1 VSAPASQTAALS
13 RAELDLIAA
22 VMRRAG
28 TRPRGP
34 LTASLIAGGK
44 SNLTF
49 RLTDGVSAWVM
60 RTPPRVGRTP
70 SAHDVAR
77 EFRVTSAL
85 AGTGV
90 PVARAVALEE
100 DEGLIGGP
108 FAIAEWVAGRTIQ
121 ARAQLDELDDATV
134 DAVTGSLVTV
144 LAALHATDPIVVGL
158 ERSGRFDA
166 YAARQLKRWG
176 GQWEVVARPGLQ
188 ERGREV
194 ARRLR
199 DRIPPQRSASIVHG
213 DYRIDN
219 TLLELGATPPRVAA
233 VVDWE
238 LSTIGDPVADVAMMC
253 AYRDPA
259 FDLIVGSP
267 SAWASP
273 RLPDA
278 AALAG
283 RYEAAG
289 GARLDDFGFHL
300 ALAYFKIAAIAAGID
315 YRLRAGAVSGDGFVT
330 AGDSV
335 PAYLDLAERAS
346 RRVRQSE

>member
-1 VSAPASQTAALS
+1 MSASAASLS
-13 RAELDLIAA
+13 PAELDLLAG
-22 VMRRAG
+22 VLERAG
-28 TRPRGP
+28 AAPRGP
-34 LTASLIAGGK
+34 LSASLIAGGK

-60 RTPPRVGRTP
+60 RTPPRAGRTP

-85 AGTGV
+85 YGTGV

-108 FAIAEWVAGRTIQ
+108 FAIAEFVAGRTIQ

-134 DAVTGSLVTV
+134 DAVVGSLVAV
-144 LAALHATDPIVVGL
+144 LAALHRVDPVAVGL
-158 ERSGRFDA
+158 ERFGRFDA
-166 YAARQLKRWG
+166 YAERQLRRWA
-176 GQWEVVARPGLQ
+176 GQWDLVGPPGLR
-188 ERGREV
+188 ERGSEV

-199 DRIPPQRSASIVHG
+199 TRIPPQRGASIVHG

-219 TLLELGATPPRVAA
+219 TLLVLDTAPPRVAA

-238 LSTIGDPVADVAMMC
+238 LSTIGDPIADVAMMC

-259 FDLIVGSP
+259 FDLIVGTR
-267 SAWASP
+267 SAWTSP

-278 AALAG
+278 ASLAV
-283 RYEAAG
+283 RYESAG
-289 GARLDDFGFHL
+289 GARLHDFEFHL
-300 ALAYFKIAAIAAGID
+300 ALAYFKVAAIAAGID

-335 PAYLDLAERAS
+335 PVYLDLAERSLAGS
-346 RRVRQSE
+346 HL

>member
-1 VSAPASQTAALS
+1 VSASASSLS
-13 RAELDLIAA
+13 AAELGLIAG
-22 VMRRAG
+22 VLQRAG
-28 TRPRGP
+28 AAPRRP

-60 RTPPRVGRTP
+60 RTPPRAGRTP

-90 PVARAVALEE
+90 PVARAVVLEE

-108 FAIAEWVAGRTIQ
+108 FAIAEFVAGRTIQ
-121 ARAQLDELDDATV
+121 TRAQLDELDDATV
-134 DAVTGSLVTV
+134 DAVIDSLVTV
-144 LAALHATDPIVVGL
+144 LAALHAVDPVAVGL
-158 ERSGRFDA
+158 ERFGRFDA
-166 YAARQLKRWG
+166 YAARQLKRWA
-176 GQWEVVARPGLQ
+176 GQWELVARPDLL
-188 ERGREV
+188 ERGTEV

-199 DRIPPQRSASIVHG
+199 ERIPPQRSVSIVHG

-219 TLLELGATPPRVAA
+219 TLLALDTRHTSRVAA

-253 AYRDPA
+253 AYREPP
-259 FDLIVGSP
+259 FDLIVGTP
-267 SAWASP
+267 SAWTSP
-273 RLPDA
+273 RLPDV

-289 GARLDDFGFHL
+289 GTRLDDLEFHL
-300 ALAYFKIAAIAAGID
+300 ALAYFKVAAIAAGID
-315 YRLRAGAVSGDGFVT
+315 YRMRAGAASGDGFAT
-330 AGDSV
+330 AGESV
-335 PAYLDLAERAS
+335 PVYLDLAERSLAGAT
-346 RRVRQSE
+346 RQ